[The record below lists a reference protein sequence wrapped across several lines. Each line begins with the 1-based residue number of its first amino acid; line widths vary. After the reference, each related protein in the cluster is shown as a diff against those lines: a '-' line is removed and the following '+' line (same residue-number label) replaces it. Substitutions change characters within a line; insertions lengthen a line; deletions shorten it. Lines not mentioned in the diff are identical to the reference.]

1 MTAAWRSNVAKM
13 RPRRWRGDRGG
24 TNGSARGERTER
36 TRPPRRPRAFGAE
49 RAGAGT
55 EQGEIIARLERL
67 EALIAAIA
75 AHLHIERP
83 GSQQSR
89 AWRSGPRPAA
99 AQAPAGPDHHAV
111 VKTVARRV
119 SGRLKLY
126 HAERGYGF
134 VVSPDAPGDVFFH
147 RTDCRVD
154 PASLE
159 PSAAVIF
166 DVVEMAN
173 GQSKAVNLTPRRP
186 ASGMPEE

>member
-1 MTAAWRSNVAKM
+1 VAKM
-13 RPRRWRGDRGG
+13 RPRRWRGDEARAKGTVRG
-24 TNGSARGERTER
+24 A
-36 TRPPRRPRAFGAE
+36 PRRARVLGAG
-49 RAGAGT
+49 GAGT
-55 EQGEIIARLERL
+55 EQGEIIARLERM

-75 AHLHIERP
+75 AHLRVERP
-83 GSQQSR
+83 GSPPGR
-89 AWRSGPRPAA
+89 VGRGGPRPEAA
-99 AQAPAGPDHHAV
+99 RAPGGPDHHAV
-111 VKTVARRV
+111 VKTVARRL

-126 HAERGYGF
+126 HPDRGYGF

-159 PSAAVIF
+159 PSAAVLY

-186 ASGMPEE
+186 PSGAPEE